1 MSGILSQST
10 ISLKWTYEVG
20 GQTETSEAV
29 SETIYTADPSAFTF
43 SESVHGSEG
52 GIGDYENA
60 TTLYDIVGLKKD
72 GGSWKGVW
80 IYGDD
85 AESPFP
91 DYREILK
98 AENMEKYDMF
108 RLSSS
113 AGSFFIVFGETPMF
127 SDVQQGAYYYDAVQ
141 WAVGREITTGTGE
154 NTFSPDM
161 TCTTSQILTFLW
173 RANSSPEPS
182 VANPFTNVSDDAYY
196 AKAAVWAHESG
207 LVSGTVFDGDSR
219 CTRLSTVIYLWTLAG
234 KPSAASA
241 SFSDVPSDPDA
252 VSAVSWA
259 VENGI
264 TTGTGDNMFSPDVI
278 CSRGQIM
285 TFLYR
290 DGTK

>member
-1 MSGILSQST
+1 M
-10 ISLKWTYEVG
+10 
-20 GQTETSEAV
+20 
-29 SETIYTADPSAFTF
+29 AFTF

-72 GGSWKGVW
+72 GGSRKGVW

-85 AESPFP
+85 TESPFP
-91 DYREILK
+91 DCREILK

-108 RLSSS
+108 RLSGA
-113 AGSFFIVFGETPMF
+113 AGQFFIVFGEAPLF
-127 SDVQQGAYYYDAVQ
+127 SDVQPGAYYYDAVER
-141 WAVGREITTGTGE
+141 AVEKDITTGTGE
-154 NTFSPDM
+154 NAFSPDM

-173 RANSSPEPS
+173 RANGSPEPF

-207 LVSGTVFDGDSR
+207 PVSGTVFDGDSR

-234 KPSAASA
+234 KPSAASS

-252 VSAVSWA
+252 VSAVSRA

-285 TFLYR
+285 TFPYR